1 MSASKIPSVVEN
13 ADGRRSVE
21 IAEGCPGEGMLF
33 GLSVIR

>member
-1 MSASKIPSVVEN
+1 MSASNEN

-33 GLSVIR
+33 GLNVIR